1 MLNHVRKLAL
11 VPLEEWEKI
20 KDKNMK
26 EMKQVIV
33 SLPAQEKVNIS
44 QMNPTVKNIQ
54 SGKGTINQTQKVMMK
69 NNSNINQ
76 MLKDLKPVKKHRA
89 LSLLRYV
96 RKSKNMDWNSKL
108 ELKLNGK
115 VLPKTNIGVLITHAI
130 QHQKLKPNGMEIFYR
145 ALAKL
150 NIPKFIIVNKKGRNI
165 IKKVRNEKN
174 LSWRP
179 PGKLDKN

>member
-1 MLNHVRKLAL
+1 
-11 VPLEEWEKI
+11 
-20 KDKNMK
+20 
-26 EMKQVIV
+26 
-33 SLPAQEKVNIS
+33 
-44 QMNPTVKNIQ
+44 
-54 SGKGTINQTQKVMMK
+54 
-69 NNSNINQ
+69 

-96 RKSKNMDWNSKL
+96 RKSKNIDWNSKL

-130 QHQKLKPNGMEIFYR
+130 QHQKLKPYGMEIFYR